1 MLSSLTSNITNGE
14 LVIGILTSLILVIL
28 SLVAAVV
35 ATARTARLKKRY
47 KTLIQG
53 ETGQNL
59 EQLITANH
67 EQVAQLERELERFK
81 RVVENHERR
90 LQVTMTTAQVIRYNA
105 FGENGNDLSFSLA
118 LLNEQGDGAVLSS
131 IFGREESRVYAKP
144 VEGGNSTYTLTDE
157 EKKVIETAS
166 NSPRPER

>member
-1 MLSSLTSNITNGE
+1 MFSSLTSNISNGE

-28 SLVAAVV
+28 SLVAA
-35 ATARTARLKKRY
+35 TAASFRTARLKKRY
-47 KTLIQG
+47 KGLVRG

-59 EQLITANH
+59 EQLITDNH
-67 EQVAQLERELERFK
+67 EQVAQLERELERLR
-81 RVVENHERR
+81 RVVETHERR
-90 LQVTMTTAQVIRYNA
+90 LQASMTTARVVRYNA

-144 VEGGNSTYTLTDE
+144 VAEGNSTYTLTDE
-157 EKKVIETAS
+157 ERKVIEAAANNPQS
-166 NSPRPER
+166 EH